1 MRVIEKNISQFIES
15 QFPSLYIEEGPILVE
30 FVKSYFEWL
39 EESNNINY
47 KSRRLFEYR
56 DIDSTLD
63 EYIVYFK
70 NKYAANLPLNTAV
83 DKKLLLKNI
92 QDLYK
97 SKGSER
103 SFEVLFKALYNED
116 IKIYYPGDD
125 ILRVSDGDWYEGKY
139 LEITSFIPNIQDYIG
154 KKIIGVNSRASAIV
168 ENFSQQISNRK
179 VVDVIEISNVKGT
192 FDYGEQIY
200 TSDTSSIVGVV
211 TPRTVGSLSAIGVID
226 GGSNF
231 NVGDILDV
239 EGKGSKGKAKVVST
253 TNQAGRVNF
262 ILENSGTGY
271 SLNALSQVYP
281 QLQLSVTSITGNIQ
295 KDQLVYTLDTGTMVG
310 NGIIESVN
318 SSVITLRQTTAG
330 FETGDTVYTGVK
342 VILDVVSGTFA
353 NGEYVYQSNGTANVG
368 IGRIVGIVPSVGN
381 TAYYVGNITGTIV
394 PSVFSPGGNTFLLVG
409 NTSTAQGFIYNVNG
423 GGNTG
428 SAAIANIVG
437 GGTGASFRVGSIID
451 KEIITINTDF
461 LRDKLNTAIIAF
473 NESVNAIGTASVT
486 NGSNTVT
493 GTGTNFTGDF
503 VIGDYIQ
510 VSNGASKQIREVASI
525 TNTTFLTVTE
535 NFSNTQTNVRYFED
549 ISNYSFTK
557 AVTLNDEEKIS
568 TIIND
573 ALTFQELEVGTIQYL
588 SGINPG
594 TGYSLDPYVSV
605 IEPTVAA
612 LEIPG
617 VGNRVKGADA
627 VIESNAGSATG
638 VATTVSIIDSGI
650 GYEPGERVLLTKQG
664 LAFAVTGSAIVK
676 TQGRKEGYWRSTRG
690 FLDADKYIQDS
701 KYYQEYSYEIQAAVD
716 FSLYKD
722 VVRDILHI
730 AGTELFGRFTLNGR
744 VDENGDAQVRVD
756 VDYIESSF
764 SQT

>member
-1 MRVIEKNISQFIES
+1 MKIIEKNISQFIES
-15 QFPSLYIEEGPILVE
+15 QFPSLYREEGPILIE

-39 EESNNINY
+39 EETNNISY
-47 KSRRLFEYR
+47 KARRLFEYR
-56 DIDSTLD
+56 DLDNTLD

-70 NKYAANLPLNTAV
+70 NKYAANLPLDTLV

-103 SFEVLFKALYNED
+103 SFEILFKALYNED

-125 ILRVSDGDWYEGKY
+125 ILRVSDGDWYEGNY

-154 KKIIGVNSRASAIV
+154 KKIIGVNSRAAATV

-179 VVDVIEISNVKGT
+179 VVDIIEISNVKGT

-200 TSDTSSIVGVV
+200 TSDTSNIVGIV

-226 GGSNF
+226 GGSNL

-262 ILENSGTGY
+262 ILENGGSGY
-271 SLNALSQVYP
+271 SLNALSQVYS
-281 QLQLSVTSITGNIQ
+281 QLQLSVTSVTGNIQ

-330 FETGDTVYTGVK
+330 FEVGDTVYTGVK
-342 VILDVVSGTFA
+342 VILDMISGTFA

-368 IGRIVGIVPSVGN
+368 VGRIVGIVPNVGN
-381 TAYYVGNITGTIV
+381 TAYYVGNITGTLV
-394 PSVFSPGGNTFLLVG
+394 PSVYSIAGNTFLLVG

-428 SAAIANIVG
+428 SATVANIVG

-451 KEIITINTDF
+451 KEILTINTDF

-473 NESVNAIGTASVT
+473 NESANAVGTASVT

-503 VIGDYIQ
+503 VIGDYVQ
-510 VSNGASKQIREVASI
+510 VSNGISKQIREVASI
-525 TNTTFLTVTE
+525 TNTTVLTVTE
-535 NFSNTQTNVRYFED
+535 NFSNTQTNVRYFKD

-557 AVTLNDEEKIS
+557 AVTLGDIEKVS

-594 TGYSLDPYVSV
+594 TGYSLNPYVSI
-605 IEPTVAA
+605 IEPTVAS

-627 VIESNAGSATG
+627 VIESNAGSASG
-638 VATTVSIIDSGI
+638 VVTTVSIIDSGI
-650 GYEPGERVLLTKQG
+650 GYEPGERVLLTKEG

-676 TQGRKEGYWRSTRG
+676 TQGKKQGYWRSTRG

-730 AGTELFGRFTLNGR
+730 AGTELFGRFTLNGK
-744 VDENGDAQVRVD
+744 VDENGNALVGVN
-756 VDYIESSF
+756 VECVESLI